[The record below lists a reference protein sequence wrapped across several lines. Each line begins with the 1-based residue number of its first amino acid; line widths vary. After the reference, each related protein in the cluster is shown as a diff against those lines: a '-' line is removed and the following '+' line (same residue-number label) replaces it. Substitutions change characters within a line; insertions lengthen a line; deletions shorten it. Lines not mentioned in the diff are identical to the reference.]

1 MSPEAAAR
9 KSETFPALNGLR
21 FFAVFAVV
29 IFHYAPRVD
38 VYTRLGAFGKNLI
51 DQGPCA
57 VSFFFILSGFLLGYR
72 HLAGALRKED
82 ASDFY
87 WSRFVR
93 LYPVYLLAF
102 LLFLPVAVQRYLL
115 TPQPAAAGQ
124 HTFLFSAVLSCLMLQ
139 SWTPLAQAWN
149 GPSWSLSVEAFL
161 YFIFPFVAFRVSK
174 LSRFQAAILFA
185 GSWLVPSGLA
195 IAYAGRWIP
204 DRTWQLYVTNDPLLW
219 TPLFLMGICA
229 SRMIPAWKNLPARS
243 AQLISAVGCLAL
255 ILVCLFW
262 PHKWSDVFVTGGIA
276 PMLAAIIL
284 FCTRPSCWIGK
295 VLGTR
300 SLNKLGEASY
310 AVYILQAPLW
320 HYWQPFTNYLRH
332 APLQTNVVALWQFV
346 GFVMFLVL
354 ASMGA
359 QRFVEVPA
367 RAALGDWR
375 ARNFKRPAHQHS
387 ETAQPPAQ
395 FPDIVPALVPAP
407 YPGESEQLLAC
418 GPAAAIES

>member
-1 MSPEAAAR
+1 VR

-21 FFAVFAVV
+21 FLAAFAVV
-29 IFHYAPRVD
+29 IFHYSPRVD
-38 VYTRLGAFGKNLI
+38 VYTRLNDFVKNMI

-72 HLAGALRKED
+72 NLAGSSHQDK

-102 LLFLPVAVQRYLL
+102 LLFLPVAAQRY
-115 TPQPAAAGQ
+115 PPNPPPGAEGN
-124 HTFLFSAVLSCLMLQ
+124 HTFIFSAVLSCLMLQ

-161 YFIFPFVAFRVSK
+161 YFVFPFVALRASK
-174 LSRFQAAILFA
+174 LSRLQATALFV

-195 IAYAGRWIP
+195 IAYVAHWIP
-204 DRTWQLYVTNDPLLW
+204 DRTWHLYLTNDPLLW

-229 SRMIPAWKNLPARS
+229 SRMVSGWKNLPERN
-243 AQLISAVGCLAL
+243 AQVIWALGCLAL
-255 ILVCLFW
+255 ILICLSW
-262 PHKWSDVFVTGGIA
+262 PHRWNDVLVTGGIA
-276 PMLAAIIL
+276 PLLAAIIL
-284 FCTRPSCWIGK
+284 FCTRPSCWIAR
-295 VLGTR
+295 VLGAR
-300 SLNKLGEASY
+300 SLSKLGEASY
-310 AVYILQAPLW
+310 AIYILQAPLW

-332 APLQTNVVALWQFV
+332 APLQTNVVAPWQFA
-346 GFVMFLVL
+346 GFVVFLVL
-354 ASMGA
+354 ASMGV

-375 ARNFKRPAHQHS
+375 ARNFKRPGHQHQRAAP
-387 ETAQPPAQ
+387 AQSPAQ
-395 FPDIVPALVPAP
+395 FPARVPAD
-407 YPGESEQLLAC
+407 YPGESEQLFTC
-418 GPAAAIES
+418 GPTAAIES